1 MLVHLDFLKLDH
13 IVLISSSKLFNILCL
28 DFFDLAAN
36 QYLVHD
42 HFDDIQSNLLA
53 DHDHNQVRCQL
64 SEVTHPVCDD
74 VVGDVRVDEL
84 EHVHLVD
91 ETVFIGL
98 LIAMVLSFNQGFCN
112 FLVDSTIDEDKQ
124 NVNDTG
130 RELEVHRDLFAVL
143 VNVLLSPNLH
153 TDLRPNHQNDEE
165 DRNGDAH
172 EDLTIVSIE
181 A

>member
-1 MLVHLDFLKLDH
+1 
-13 IVLISSSKLFNILCL
+13 
-28 DFFDLAAN
+28 
-36 QYLVHD
+36 
-42 HFDDIQSNLLA
+42 
-53 DHDHNQVRCQL
+53 
-64 SEVTHPVCDD
+64 
-74 VVGDVRVDEL
+74 
-84 EHVHLVD
+84 
-91 ETVFIGL
+91 
-98 LIAMVLSFNQGFCN
+98 MVLSFNQGFCN

-143 VNVLLSPNLH
+143 FNVLLSPDLH